1 MQALPNTEDGKIY
14 IFLGIATAATT
25 VELWQNHPVYYYKDG
40 AVRLWTNA
48 YQASLADVAYS
59 GSYNDLTDL
68 PDIPDPSDFNQV
80 TYTATTTSGN
90 PIGIL
95 TIDGVDHN
103 LYSQPYTASGA
114 LSMSSRNITHSTS
127 GANTSAGETASKDLD
142 FNQTRTF
149 SVLRAV
155 VDNYGHTTT
164 LSSYPVTIPS
174 ASAAATYT
182 TGIQLGSIT
191 LNGDETVY
199 YAPPYPT
206 ASDLGLSQALK
217 FIGFAT
223 SQMEDGQTSAPTISG
238 ITGYTPVAGDV
249 VIDENSHYEYV
260 YTTTNT
266 WELLGGDSSYAVS
279 GVDYDVTNTGTNA
292 PSVVTISPVTTSIY
306 SMTSTGS
313 VANGDEALFTMSISG
328 EKLTFYFEP
337 NTPTQVTLPGR
348 SSAINAWT
356 GYNTGINNTY
366 AAAQTFA
373 PTTKVITI

>member
-1 MQALPNTEDGKIY
+1 MQTLPNTEDGKIY

-40 AVRLWTNA
+40 AIRLWTNA

-59 GSYNDLTDL
+59 GSYNDLTDK
-68 PDIPDPSDFNQV
+68 PEIPDSSVFSKV
-80 TYTATTTSGN
+80 AYTATTTSGN

-95 TIDGVDHN
+95 TIDGVDKP

-114 LSMSSRNITHSTS
+114 HYMSRGKITHSTS
-127 GANTSAGETASKDLD
+127 GANTSAGDTASKELD
-142 FNQTRTF
+142 FDEVRTF

-164 LSSYPVTIPS
+164 LTSYPITIPS
-174 ASAAATYT
+174 ASASASYT

-191 LNGDETVY
+191 LNGDETKF

-217 FIGFAT
+217 FVGFAT
-223 SQMEDGQTSAPTISG
+223 SQMEDGQTTTPTISG
-238 ITGYTPVAGDV
+238 ITSYTPATGDV
-249 VIDENSHYEYV
+249 VIDQNSHYEYV
-260 YTTTNT
+260 YTTMTQTGGTVYNQ
-266 WELLGGDSSYAVS
+266 WELLGGDSSYVVS
-279 GVDYDVTNTGTNA
+279 GADYDVTNTGTNA
-292 PSVVTISPVTTSIY
+292 PSAVTISPVTTSIY
-306 SMTSTGS
+306 SMTSTGT

-348 SSAINAWT
+348 SSAINA
-356 GYNTGINNTY
+356 
-366 AAAQTFA
+366 
-373 PTTKVITI
+373 